1 MAEKKKTAATEEVV
15 AEPVKAEK
23 AKKKATSKKE
33 SKAESKKV
41 EKRFTSPTYRD
52 YEAILKPVITEKSMD
67 LMQRLNQVTLKV
79 KADSNK
85 AEVKAAFERI
95 FQVKVVE
102 VRILNVEAKATTR
115 GSRYKGKISGYK
127 KAIVT
132 VAEGE
137 AIDLFKE

>member
-15 AEPVKAEK
+15 AEPAKVEK
-23 AKKKATSKKE
+23 PKKKTASKKE
-33 SKAESKKV
+33 AKVESKKV
-41 EKRFTSPTYRD
+41 EKRFSSPTFRD
-52 YEAILKPVITEKSMD
+52 YEAIIKPIITEKSMD

-79 KADSNK
+79 QPDSNK
-85 AEVKAAFERI
+85 AEIKAAFERI
-95 FQVKVVE
+95 FQVKVVD